1 MYVRRKNMIYI
12 IFTQGNEEKEIAF
25 CNTLAEAKNKKRELE
40 KSPEYSNGLLTIE
53 VKTNKGS
60 RILG

>member
-1 MYVRRKNMIYI
+1 MIYI

-25 CNTLAEAKNKKRELE
+25 CNTLTEAKNKKRELV
-40 KSPEYSNGLLTIE
+40 KNPEYSNGLLTIE